1 MGRKGKKEIVVNV
14 NTGKSKR
21 QRRRERVK
29 QAEVTA
35 LGRALRVLGG
45 VGGGVA
51 GEYMGNRDLGAYV
64 GTGLGGMISRWLGQG
79 SYRVSSNSVVSNY
92 QSGSGSIPAMHKS
105 GQSVTVRHREFLT
118 SIKGSQDFV
127 VQRFFFLQPA
137 DRNTFPWL
145 SGIAPHFQQYR
156 IKGMVYHYVPTSGY
170 AVSGSNPAIGSV
182 MMQTSY
188 RVNDDPPATK
198 VEMLNEYW
206 ACESSPVEAFC
217 HPIECA
223 PKENPFNIHY
233 TRTAPVPA
241 NDSPLLYDMGV
252 TYVATSGMPA
262 GGNVVGDLWVT
273 YEIEFSKPLVASN
286 TTSTVLSGT
295 MQVPE
300 PVPAAWFGAGN
311 YAVTGS
317 LKFTATER
325 TITFP
330 LGLMGVYLVVV
341 DIEASSTFAQ
351 ADLSGA
357 PDLLHCTLVKYWSED
372 DYVRTV
378 VPSGTINRLTY
389 SCALRLTDPSAQAAV
404 RFPAGTWGGAA
415 SDLTAS
421 ITQVA

>member
-1 MGRKGKKEIVVNV
+1 
-14 NTGKSKR
+14 
-21 QRRRERVK
+21 
-29 QAEVTA
+29 
-35 LGRALRVLGG
+35 
-45 VGGGVA
+45 
-51 GEYMGNRDLGAYV
+51 
-64 GTGLGGMISRWLGQG
+64 
-79 SYRVSSNSVVSNY
+79 
-92 QSGSGSIPAMHKS
+92 
-105 GQSVTVRHREFLT
+105 LT
-118 SIKGSQDFV
+118 SIKGSQDFK
-127 VQRFFFLQPA
+127 VQRYFFLQPA
-137 DRNTFPWL
+137 DRHTFPWL

-188 RVNDDPPATK
+188 RVNDDPPASK

-233 TRTAPVPA
+233 TRTAPVPT

-252 TYVATSGMPA
+252 TYVATNGMPA

-286 TTSTVLSGT
+286 TTSTVLSGKMHFT
-295 MQVPE
+295 TPT
-300 PVPAAWFGAGN
+300 PTSWFGTVGAD
-311 YAVTGS
+311 VEGS
-317 LKFTATER
+317 LQFTAAER

-330 LGLMGVYLVVV
+330 LGLLGVFLVVV
-341 DIEASSTFAQ
+341 DLEATTTFEQ
-351 ADLSGA
+351 VDLSGA
-357 PDLLHCTLVKYWSED
+357 PDLLNCSLVTYWAED
-372 DYVRTV
+372 SYIRTV
-378 VPSGTINRLTY
+378 SLSGAVNRATY
-389 SCALRLTDPSAQAAV
+389 SCALRLTDPGAQAAV
-404 RFPAGTWGGAA
+404 RFPVAGWIGGA